1 MVMSTLIVSL
11 VWGYLSISKDT
22 VVEIPKSVLVFV
34 GMFAGG
40 KAVQGFSEKTTAT
53 TAITPTVTK

>member
-11 VWGYLSISKDT
+11 VWGYLSISKDSP
-22 VVEIPKSVLVFV
+22 VEIPKSVLVFV

-40 KAVQGFSEKTTAT
+40 KAVQGFSEKTTT
-53 TAITPTVTK
+53 NEKITPTPVP